1 MFMKNMK
8 ETMNEEFNTSVTEN
22 GAVGYKTTG
31 KELLDINFSVTSM
44 RNWIE
49 EKIVDKFVK
58 AYYENPKLAC
68 KWIFYVRDA
77 REGVG
82 ERRLFRILFKYLAE
96 NHPDICKVLIPYV
109 PVYGRWDDLWV
120 LLDTSLAPEVSILV
134 IKQLSSDIANMNDND
149 PISLLGKWMP
159 SINTSSEET
168 RRLAR
173 KLMQLIG
180 CSDEKQYRKLLS
192 KLRAYLN
199 VVEVKMSSGEW
210 SSIDYSAVPSRANLI
225 YNSAFLKNDEDRRR
239 RYLESL
245 QKGVTKINAGVL
257 FPHDIVHKYREN
269 GGYGYYRHLG
279 PLEVTYEELWK
290 ALPDYV
296 KGAGNTICVADG
308 SGSMDSCVGGTRV
321 TALEVA
327 NALAIYFAER
337 CTGQFKDNY
346 ITFSENPQLVDLS
359 NGRTLRDKIEI
370 ALRHNEVANT
380 NIEAVFDLILETA
393 IKHNMKQEDLP
404 QNILI
409 LSDMEFDS
417 CVVAGSVEPYNPYA
431 RRYSIW
437 DRPARRGVDKKL
449 FNEIAQ
455 KYTSHGYKLPRL
467 VFWNICSRTGT
478 IPVKENDLGVALVSG
493 FSPAIVKMV
502 LSNST
507 DPFECLLEQL
517 NSDRYLPIEAELN
530 KVFK

>member
-22 GAVGYKTTG
+22 GAVGYRTTG

-49 EKIVDKFVK
+49 EKIIDKFVK

-77 REGVG
+77 REGIG

-120 LLDTSLAPEVSILV
+120 LLDTVLAPEVSILV
-134 IKQLSSDIANMNDND
+134 IKQLAADISNMNDND

-159 SINTSSEET
+159 SINTSSKET
-168 RRLAR
+168 KRLAR
-173 KLMQLIG
+173 KMMNLIG
-180 CSDEKQYRKLLS
+180 CDSEKQYRKLLS
-192 KLRAYLN
+192 RLRAYLN

-210 SSIDYSAVPSRANLI
+210 SDINYSAVPSRANLI

-239 RYLESL
+239 EYLESL
-245 QKGVTKINAGVL
+245 QKGETKINAGVL
-257 FPHDIVHKYREN
+257 FPHDIVHKYNEQRSRTVN
-269 GGYGYYRHLG
+269 A
-279 PLEVTYEELWK
+279 TFEELWK
-290 ALPDYV
+290 ALPDFA
-296 KGAGNTICVADG
+296 KGADNTICVSDG
-308 SGSMDSCVGGTRV
+308 SGSMTCRVGNTNV
-321 TALEVA
+321 SALEVA
-327 NALAIYFAER
+327 QALSIYFSER
-337 CTGQFKDNY
+337 SSGEFKDKY
-346 ITFSENPQLVDLS
+346 ITFSETPQFVDFS
-359 NGRTLRDKIEI
+359 NARNLKEKIEI
-370 ALRHNEVANT
+370 ADRYSEVANT
-380 NIEAVFDLILETA
+380 NIEAVFDLILNTA
-393 IKHNMKQEDLP
+393 IRHNMKQEDLP
-404 QNILI
+404 HNILI
-409 LSDMEFDS
+409 LSDMEFDG
-417 CVVAGSVEPYNPYA
+417 CVGIDTGRMTRDWWGRVKPVLGTP
-431 RRYSIW
+431 
-437 DRPARRGVDKKL
+437 DKK
-449 FNEIAQ
+449 FFKVIADRFAA
-455 KYTSHGYKLPRL
+455 HGYKLPRL

-517 NSDRYLPIEAELN
+517 NSDRYLPIEVELN
-530 KVFK
+530 KVF